1 MQRTPCLRP
10 LRLAISALFLGLLLA
25 FNGFAAAPP
34 ETSKATKT
42 EVRHVDTKGA
52 KKLLAKD
59 KTVTV
64 LDVRTPS
71 EFSDGHIDGAKNID
85 FNAPG
90 FETEVGKLDREKT
103 YLVHCAAGGRST
115 RSLTVLQRLGF
126 KSVVHLD
133 GGLNAWTKGGQP
145 VTK

>member
-1 MQRTPCLRP
+1 MGLI
-10 LRLAISALFLGLLLA
+10 LAA
-25 FNGFAAAPP
+25 FNGLAADSPDTA
-34 ETSKATKT
+34 KAAKT
-42 EVRHVDTKGA
+42 EVRHVDAKGA

-71 EFSDGHIDGAKNID
+71 EFGDGHIESAKNID
-85 FNAPG
+85 FNTPG
-90 FETEVGKLDREKT
+90 FETEVGKLDRDKT

-115 RSLTVLQRLGF
+115 RSLKVFERLGF
-126 KSVVHLD
+126 KKIVHLD
-133 GGLNAWTKGGQP
+133 GGINAWTKEGQP